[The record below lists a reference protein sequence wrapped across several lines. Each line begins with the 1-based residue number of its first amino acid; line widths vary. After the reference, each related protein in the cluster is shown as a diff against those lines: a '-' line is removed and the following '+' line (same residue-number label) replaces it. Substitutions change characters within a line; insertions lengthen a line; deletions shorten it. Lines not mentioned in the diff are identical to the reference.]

1 MEAQRRSH
9 MAKLHPESDFR
20 CPVCR
25 SPQVS
30 RSEFWG
36 IVERAIFWLVG
47 IYPLRCE
54 ACSRRFY
61 LFPPKASL
69 YRQKSAQ

>member
-1 MEAQRRSH
+1 
-9 MAKLHPESDFR
+9 MAKLHAESDFR

-25 SPQVS
+25 SRRVYH
-30 RSEFWG
+30 SEFWS
-36 IVERAIFWLVG
+36 IVERAISWLVG
-47 IYPLRCE
+47 IYPLWCE

-61 LFPPKASL
+61 LFPPSAKL

>member
-1 MEAQRRSH
+1 VEAQRRSH
-9 MAKLHPESDFR
+9 MAKLHPEFGFR

-36 IVERAIFWLVG
+36 IVERAIFWLAG
-47 IYPLRCE
+47 ICPLRCE
-54 ACSRRFY
+54 TCGRRFY
-61 LFPPKASL
+61 LFPPRATF
-69 YRQKSAQ
+69 YRQKSAE